1 MARKNAAKPHN
12 DSQALDAHAR
22 RQTALALRRR
32 TFTYRRIASEM
43 GISEASAYTYVKDAY
58 AELNRVQNESAEAL
72 REQELDKL
80 DELEQRLSD
89 LLPDA
94 EADAVTKLT
103 GQLLRIAERRAKLLG
118 LDAPTR
124 TQVTGDDGGPLTIRI
139 VHDD

>member
-1 MARKNAAKPHN
+1 MARTKK
-12 DSQALDAHAR
+12 DAPRSEAQSLEAHER

-32 TFTYRRIASEM
+32 AFTYRRIAAEM
-43 GISEASAYTYVKDAY
+43 GVSEASAYNYVKDAY